1 MIPVT
6 PVTQVS
12 DKDGMTLLYV
22 PAGEFKMG
30 AADSDSQA
38 GAREKPQH
46 TVYLDAFWIDQ
57 TDVTNALFK
66 KFSDATSYKT
76 DAEKQGSGYV
86 FDATAKSWS
95 DTKGA
100 DWQHPRGPGSNLNGL
115 DQHPVVQVS
124 WNDAKAY
131 CIWAGGD
138 LPTEAQWEKVARWD
152 DVKKQSR
159 IYPWGDQAV
168 AGNLLN
174 FADRNLNVDGADKT
188 IDDGYQYTSPVGH
201 YPNGASPYGAL
212 DMAGNVG
219 QWVADWYG
227 ETYYTSSPNRN
238 PTGPTSDQYHVL
250 RGGSWY
256 NVASYV
262 RASARYWSG
271 PVDRLDVIGF
281 RCAR

>member
-1 MIPVT
+1 MST
-6 PVTQVS
+6 
-12 DKDGMTLLYV
+12 
-22 PAGEFKMG
+22 F
-30 AADSDSQA
+30 
-38 GAREKPQH
+38 
-46 TVYLDAFWIDQ
+46 
-57 TDVTNALFK
+57 
-66 KFSDATSYKT
+66 
-76 DAEKQGSGYV
+76 
-86 FDATAKSWS
+86 
-95 DTKGA
+95 
-100 DWQHPRGPGSNLNGL
+100 HP
-115 DQHPVVQVS
+115 D
-124 WNDAKAY
+124 
-131 CIWAGGD
+131 WAGGD

-201 YPNGASPYGAL
+201 YPDGASPYGAL

-238 PTGPTSDQYHVL
+238 PTGPTSGQYRVL